1 MPSTPPTARP
11 LSADPSGA
19 RARVIA
25 PPTLVW
31 LLLGLVLASTIVSA
45 LLLWRLH
52 TTGALTFVFL
62 GWNLFL
68 AWLPLVVALMM
79 VGAHHGGL
87 GGGWLL
93 TLGLPWLLLLPNAP
107 YIITDLIHL
116 RPRHDSPLW
125 FDAVLIIGFAV
136 VGLMLGL
143 VSLLLVHRITTAH
156 VGRAGGWLLVVLV
169 LGLSVM
175 GIQLGR
181 VHRFNSWD
189 VLTNPQPLLDVVWYR
204 LRPPLGDLE
213 LLQLC
218 AMATAG
224 LMLAYLAVWAT
235 ARAAA
240 PPSTRAA
247 EPVR

>member
-169 LGLSVM
+169 LAVSASWAS
-175 GIQLGR
+175 
-181 VHRFNSWD
+181 NSGGCTGST
-189 VLTNPQPLLDVVWYR
+189 VGTCSPTRNPCWTWSGTGCATRWVIWNCCNCAPW
-204 LRPPLGDLE
+204 RP
-213 LLQLC
+213 Q
-218 AMATAG
+218 
-224 LMLAYLAVWAT
+224 V
-235 ARAAA
+235 
-240 PPSTRAA
+240 
-247 EPVR
+247 